1 MINSRLSYVQGASD
15 QPLIGATIG
24 EMFDAMATA
33 HAEREALIVPHQ
45 HVRWTYA
52 DLKRR
57 VDELALGLMRLGLEP
72 GDRLA
77 IWSPN
82 CAEWILAQFA
92 SAKAGLV
99 LVNVNPAYL
108 RSELEY
114 SLNKVECKALI
125 LAPRFKKV
133 DYIAI
138 LQSLSPEMRDASTH
152 EWRSASLPSLRSV
165 IRLGLERYTRDVQ
178 FR

>member
-1 MINSRLSYVQGASD
+1 MVNSGLSYGQGASD
-15 QPLIGATIG
+15 QRLIGATIG
-24 EMFDAMATA
+24 EMFDAMATS

-72 GDRLA
+72 RDRLA
-77 IWSPN
+77 IGSPN

-99 LVNVNPAYL
+99 LVNANPRIL
-108 RSELEY
+108 R
-114 SLNKVECKALI
+114 AG
-125 LAPRFKKV
+125 
-133 DYIAI
+133 
-138 LQSLSPEMRDASTH
+138 LS
-152 EWRSASLPSLRSV
+152 
-165 IRLGLERYTRDVQ
+165 TR
-178 FR
+178 